1 MLKGLKVY
9 KYLLYILL
17 YFSQKYKYIS
27 KSIFCYTFPKSIF
40 PKSIYIYMKLI
51 YSLWFMMI
59 SSFIIQMFVMSSIM
73 TNSYKNIT
81 FSLGKFYMSVI
92 MALLMGILEVL
103 MYDNHMN
110 TLSVYYYLSLF
121 FVLVTFI
128 YLYRNQVYIEDKD
141 YLNEMIEHHS
151 MALLTSEEI
160 LQKTNSERV
169 KKLAE
174 NIISTQEKEIEY
186 MRQLI

>member
-1 MLKGLKVY
+1 
-9 KYLLYILL
+9 
-17 YFSQKYKYIS
+17 
-27 KSIFCYTFPKSIF
+27 
-40 PKSIYIYMKLI
+40 
-51 YSLWFMMI
+51 
-59 SSFIIQMFVMSSIM
+59 
-73 TNSYKNIT
+73 
-81 FSLGKFYMSVI
+81 
-92 MALLMGILEVL
+92 MGILEVL

-110 TLSVYYYLSLF
+110 TLSVYYYLSLGF
-121 FVLVTFI
+121 LLVTFI
-128 YLYRNQVYIEDKD
+128 YLYRNQIYIDDKD

-186 MRQLI
+186 MRQLLNY

>member
-1 MLKGLKVY
+1 
-9 KYLLYILL
+9 
-17 YFSQKYKYIS
+17 
-27 KSIFCYTFPKSIF
+27 
-40 PKSIYIYMKLI
+40 MKLI

-59 SSFIIQMFVMSSIM
+59 SSFIIQMFVMSGIM

-92 MALLMGILEVL
+92 MALLMGLLEVL

-110 TLSVYYYLSLF
+110 TLSVYYYLYLGF
-121 FVLVTFI
+121 LLVIFI
-128 YLYRNQVYIEDKD
+128 YLYRNQIYIDDKD

-160 LQKTNSERV
+160 LQKTNSEEV

-174 NIISTQEKEIEY
+174 NIISTQEKEIKY
-186 MRQLI
+186 MKSLV